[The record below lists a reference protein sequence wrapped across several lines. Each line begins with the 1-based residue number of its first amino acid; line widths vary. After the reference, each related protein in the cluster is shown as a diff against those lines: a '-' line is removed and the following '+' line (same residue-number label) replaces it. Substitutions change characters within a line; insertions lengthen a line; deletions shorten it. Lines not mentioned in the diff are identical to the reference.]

1 MQRAASH
8 ALERRAVVDAEREKR
23 RKAQEEKKWAAR
35 YGNTASGEVV
45 SGAAVGQLLEL
56 GYGGEL
62 AVEALRNANNDIEVA
77 LGVLSDPAGDG
88 GEGALQ
94 CCCR

>member
-1 MQRAASH
+1 M
-8 ALERRAVVDAEREKR
+8 
-23 RKAQEEKKWAAR
+23 
-35 YGNTASGEVV
+35 

-56 GYGGEL
+56 GYGGEM
-62 AVEALRNANNDIEVA
+62 AIEALRNANNDIEVA